1 MRTVGLIFDDTGQ
14 SVNAGDV
21 VDLAFDR
28 MSLSQLKEF
37 AVQSGID
44 FPPGAKKAELL
55 DIVRSAF
62 EGAMPG

>member
-1 MRTVGLIFDDTGQ
+1 MRTIGLIFDDTGQ
-14 SVNAGDV
+14 SENAGDV

-44 FPPGAKKAELL
+44 FPVGVKKAELL
-55 DIVRSAF
+55 ELVKKAF
-62 EGAMPG
+62 EGAMPC